1 MIPHIMRAA
10 KATKANTANLTKLS
24 NSTQALFVSLNPAK
38 HAEHKLELEQ
48 VAHPVE
54 QAIQVLPWRKNPEVQ
69 TQAPLLTEGIKFGSQ
84 LLQTVEL

>member
-24 NSTQALFVSLNPAK
+24 NATHALFVSLNPAK
-38 HAEHKLELEQ
+38 HTEHELALEQ

-54 QAIQVLPWRKNPEVQ
+54 QATQLALWRKNPVAQLQ
-69 TQAPLLTEGIKFGSQ
+69 TPLLAERAWFTPQ